1 VIENLFSWCYPLL
14 SQWGLPEPWSSY
26 ISMFLNLLM
35 LMVIVYIIYILNR
48 IVIITILAF
57 IAKRT
62 RTKFDNLL
70 ISSKSAKYF
79 SHLVP
84 LIFVQESVPVI
95 LKAFVYWETIFAK
108 LLGLYIVILILW
120 IIRTLLN
127 ALKIYL
133 KSNPKYSDKPIES
146 FIQVLMIVLWGF
158 GIIYMILFLFNTSI
172 TSLLA
177 TFGAISAIII
187 LIFRDTILG
196 FASSIQVSVNDLVRI
211 GDWITVEKFGADG
224 EVIEINLATVLIR
237 NFDHTTTT
245 IPTYSLL
252 SSSFRNWRGM
262 YSSQGRR
269 IKRSM
274 LIRVNSIRFIR
285 EQELA
290 DMMKIEFIA
299 PYIITKNNDIQQFNK
314 RFEVDTS
321 LPINGRQLT
330 NIGLFRKY
338 VQTYLEHHPGINKDL
353 MILCRQLQPTPQG
366 LPLEI
371 YAYCKDKRFENYEHV
386 VADIMD
392 HLMAAIIYFDLFLYE
407 MPAGKSPLEE

>member
-1 VIENLFSWCYPLL
+1 MLCVLVYLIYAINRL
-14 SQWGLPEPWSSY
+14 S
-26 ISMFLNLLM
+26 
-35 LMVIVYIIYILNR
+35 IVAA
-48 IVIITILAF
+48 LAF
-57 IAKRT
+57 VAKKT
-62 RTKFDNLL
+62 RTKFDNLF

-79 SHLVP
+79 SHLIP
-84 LIFVQESVPVI
+84 LIFVRESVPVI
-95 LKAFVYWETIFAK
+95 LKDFVYWETIFAK

-127 ALKIYL
+127 AFKIYL
-133 KSNPKYSDKPIES
+133 KSNPKFSDKPIES

-158 GIIYMILFLFNTSI
+158 GIIYMILYLFNTSI

-196 FASSIQVSVNDLVRI
+196 FAASIQVSVSDLIRI
-211 GDWITVEKFGADG
+211 GDWVTVEKFGADG

-237 NFDHTTTT
+237 NFDNTITT

-262 YSSQGRR
+262 FSSQGRR
-269 IKRSM
+269 IKRHL
-274 LIRVNSIRFIR
+274 LIRVNSVRFVR
-285 EQELA
+285 EQELN
-290 DMMKIEFIA
+290 DLMKIEFIA
-299 PYIITKNNDIQQFNK
+299 PYIITKNNDIQQFNSK
-314 RFEVDTS
+314 YDIDKS
-321 LPINGRQLT
+321 LPLNGRQLT

-338 VQTYLEHHPGINKDL
+338 AQTYLEHHPGINKDL

-386 VADIMD
+386 MADIMD
-392 HLMAAIIYFDLFLYE
+392 HLMASIIYFDLVLYE

>member
-1 VIENLFSWCYPLL
+1 MIEKIFSWCYPLL
-14 SQWGLPEPWSSY
+14 NKWGLPEPWSSY

-35 LMVIVYIIYILNR
+35 LCVLVYLIYAINRLSIVAA
-48 IVIITILAF
+48 LAF
-57 IAKRT
+57 VAKKT
-62 RTKFDNLL
+62 RTKFDNLF

-79 SHLVP
+79 SHLIP
-84 LIFVQESVPVI
+84 LIFVRESVPVI
-95 LKAFVYWETIFAK
+95 LKDFVYWETIFAK

-133 KSNPKYSDKPIES
+133 KSNPKFSDKPIES

-158 GIIYMILFLFNTSI
+158 GIIYMILYLFNTSI

-196 FASSIQVSVNDLVRI
+196 FAASIQVSISDLIRI
-211 GDWITVEKFGADG
+211 GDWVTVEKFGADG

-237 NFDHTTTT
+237 NFDNTITT

-262 YSSQGRR
+262 FSSQGRR
-269 IKRSM
+269 IKRHL
-274 LIRVNSIRFIR
+274 LIRVNSVRFVR
-285 EQELA
+285 EQELS
-290 DMMKIEFIA
+290 DLMKIEFIA
-299 PYIITKNNDIQQFNK
+299 PYIITKNKDIQQFNSK
-314 RFEVDTS
+314 YDIDKS
-321 LPINGRQLT
+321 LPLNGRQLT

-338 VQTYLEHHPGINKDL
+338 AQTYLEHHPGINKDL

-386 VADIMD
+386 MADIMD
-392 HLMAAIIYFDLFLYE
+392 HLMASIIYFDLVLYE

>member
-1 VIENLFSWCYPLL
+1 MIEKIFSWCYPLL
-14 SQWGLPEPWSSY
+14 NKWGLPEPWSSY

-35 LMVIVYIIYILNR
+35 LCVLVYLIYAINRLSIVAA
-48 IVIITILAF
+48 LAF
-57 IAKRT
+57 VAKKT
-62 RTKFDNLL
+62 RTKFDNLF

-79 SHLVP
+79 SHLIP
-84 LIFVQESVPVI
+84 LIFVRESVPVI
-95 LKAFVYWETIFAK
+95 LKDFVYWETIFAK
-108 LLGLYIVILILW
+108 LVGLYIVILILW

-133 KSNPKYSDKPIES
+133 KSNPKFSDKPIES

-158 GIIYMILFLFNTSI
+158 GIIYMILYLFNTSI

-196 FASSIQVSVNDLVRI
+196 FAASIQVSISDLIRI
-211 GDWITVEKFGADG
+211 GDWVTVEKFGADG

-237 NFDHTTTT
+237 NFDNTITT

-262 YSSQGRR
+262 FSSQGRR
-269 IKRSM
+269 IKRHL
-274 LIRVNSIRFIR
+274 LIRVNSVRFVR
-285 EQELA
+285 EQELS
-290 DMMKIEFIA
+290 DLMKIEFIA
-299 PYIITKNNDIQQFNK
+299 PYIITKNKDIQQFNSK
-314 RFEVDTS
+314 YDIDKS
-321 LPINGRQLT
+321 LPLNGRQLT

-338 VQTYLEHHPGINKDL
+338 AQTYLEHHPGINKDL

-386 VADIMD
+386 MADIMD
-392 HLMAAIIYFDLFLYE
+392 HLMASIIYFDLVLYE